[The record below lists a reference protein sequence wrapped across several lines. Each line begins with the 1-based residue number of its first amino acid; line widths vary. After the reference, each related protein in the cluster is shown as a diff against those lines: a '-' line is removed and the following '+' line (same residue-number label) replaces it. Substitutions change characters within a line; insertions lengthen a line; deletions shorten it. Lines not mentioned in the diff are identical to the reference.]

1 VWEQTRP
8 LENRRERNSTLRGS
22 IRRHCERWSLLKRR
36 FQAIYDPSSW
46 TSWKAKR
53 TVGATFASRED
64 AMAGITFE
72 TNERRG
78 DFALS
83 TTFAHF
89 CSSPR
94 KCDCR
99 RRDRG
104 TFYVTSAEDCPRY
117 HLHVYL
123 FFDRKTIAVPISRQM
138 NASTETLP
146 TVPPSRAGHISKRFR
161 LESKTN
167 ECVIRVQHALHYQ
180 LYQFHANE

>member
-1 VWEQTRP
+1 VSAEV
-8 LENRRERNSTLRGS
+8 SSKGD
-22 IRRHCERWSLLKRR
+22 

-46 TSWKAKR
+46 TSWKANR

-72 TNERRG
+72 TNDDAGTLPSVPPSHFSVLRQENVIAG
-78 DFALS
+78 DA
-83 TTFAHF
+83 TA
-89 CSSPR
+89 
-94 KCDCR
+94 
-99 RRDRG
+99 G

-123 FFDRKTIAVPISRQM
+123 FFDRKTIAVQISRQM

-167 ECVIRVQHALHYQ
+167 ECVIRVQHELHYQ

>member
-1 VWEQTRP
+1 VSAEV
-8 LENRRERNSTLRGS
+8 SSKGD
-22 IRRHCERWSLLKRR
+22 

-46 TSWKAKR
+46 TSWKANR
-53 TVGATFASRED
+53 TVGATFASQED

-83 TTFAHF
+83 TTFALF

-104 TFYVTSAEDCPRY
+104 DFLRDVSGR
-117 HLHVYL
+117 
-123 FFDRKTIAVPISRQM
+123 
-138 NASTETLP
+138 LP
-146 TVPPSRAGHISKRFR
+146 SVPPSRLPILRQEDDCR
-161 LESKTN
+161 TDIETN
-167 ECVIRVQHALHYQ
+167 ERVNRDFAHGTTFTCRSHFQA
-180 LYQFHANE
+180 FSAGVENK